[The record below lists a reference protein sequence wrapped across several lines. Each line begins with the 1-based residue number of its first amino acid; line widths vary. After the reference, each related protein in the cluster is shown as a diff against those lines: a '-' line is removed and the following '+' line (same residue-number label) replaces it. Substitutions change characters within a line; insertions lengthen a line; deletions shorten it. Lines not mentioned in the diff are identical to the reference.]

1 MVMATATVKELTI
14 MSNCSFANQ
23 DMSLRSTHYT
33 KGRTVNGVTY
43 KIDTITLHEVWGHF
57 ANLKNFAKEFQL
69 PNKEASSNYGII
81 DDGTIGMFVEECN
94 RAWTSSSRLN
104 DVRAITVELN
114 NDRTYPNAMPEKVV
128 ESAIKLCIDVCQR
141 NGIKKMIWIN
151 DRTKALEKQKNLAD
165 GEGIF
170 TVHRWFT
177 NTSCPGDWLMGR
189 MEEICRLVNEGLG
202 DIHVGDIVPME
213 VYEISEGFAYGKVAV
228 TPAPGPTP
236 TPTPTPSQIV
246 VGSKVT
252 INPGAKVGGL
262 TDKRGQPVS
271 SKYANGKY
279 VDTVDKIETHVGVE
293 EGRLTGIKTWV
304 ALSELTLVQ

>member
-1 MVMATATVKELTI
+1 

-23 DMSLRSTHYT
+23 DTALRSTHYT
-33 KGRTVNGVTY
+33 KGRTVDGVTY

-57 ANLKNFAKEFQL
+57 ANLKTFAKEFQL

-114 NDRTYPNAMPEKVV
+114 NDRTYPNAMPAKVIEAAV
-128 ESAIKLCIDVCQR
+128 KLCIDVCQR

-151 DRTKALEKQKNLAD
+151 DKTTALAKQKNLAE

-177 NTSCPGDWLMGR
+177 NTSCPGDWLMGK
-189 MEEICRLVNEGLG
+189 MGEICRLVNEGLG

-213 VYEISEGFAYGKVAV
+213 VYEIKDGYAYGKVKTV
-228 TPAPGPTP
+228 EPTP
-236 TPTPTPSQIV
+236 TPTPAVIT

-262 TDKRGQPVS
+262 TDKRGQPVDP
-271 SKYANGKY
+271 KYANGKY
-279 VDTVDKIETHVGVE
+279 VDTVDKIEAHVGVE